1 MYINFYFRKLKMN
14 GNIVEG
20 VFDAPDSNVKCCFRY
35 NIKTHEYEI
44 GESNKPIAEII
55 PLPFY
60 WIDKKLNENGVL
72 KETEC
77 KISF

>member
-1 MYINFYFRKLKMN
+1 MGTIIRR
-14 GNIVEG
+14 VT
-20 VFDAPDSNVKCCFRY
+20 
-35 NIKTHEYEI
+35 IKTHEYEI